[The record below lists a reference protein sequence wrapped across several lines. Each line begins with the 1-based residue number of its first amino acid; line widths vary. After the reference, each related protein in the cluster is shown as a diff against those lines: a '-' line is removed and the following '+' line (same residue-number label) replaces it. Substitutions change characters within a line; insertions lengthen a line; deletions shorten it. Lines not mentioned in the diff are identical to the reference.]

1 MKEILKTLVGLVII
15 LGLISKVKSGD
26 IHLPKFVSNALGVK
40 RMLDGDTIYIQGVG
54 NYSNSVLI
62 NAKQIVEET
71 YGVPA
76 KIIEPIQLTSDYYV
90 NNSIDCHKC
99 IYDFDD
105 NKNKILLTNEVCLT
119 SKDNIYVNG
128 LGEMNGNILIVNE
141 KNYIGLKRVIIHE
154 IGHNSGLHHCE
165 NKNCVMSI
173 DRNDEIHTMYF
184 CDECK
189 KSL

>member
-1 MKEILKTLVGLVII
+1 MKDIIKMLVAVVVLVTII
-15 LGLISKVKSGD
+15 NKVKSGD
-26 IHLPKFVSNALGVK
+26 ISLPKVVSNAIGVK
-40 RMLDGDTIYIQGVG
+40 NMLDGDTIYIQGIG
-54 NYSNSVLI
+54 SYNDRVLI
-62 NAKQIVEET
+62 QAKEIVEET

-99 IYDFDD
+99 INDFDD

-119 SKDNIYVNG
+119 SEDNGYVNG
-128 LGEMNGNILIVNE
+128 LSELNGNILIVNE

-154 IGHNSGLHHCE
+154 IGHNTGLQHCE

-173 DRNDEIHTMYF
+173 DRNDDIHTMSL